1 MVKQTHCKTC
11 FSDLE
16 NNEAEKNKTF
26 SMLRNIK
33 NALVDDFTIRLF
45 FDFCN

>member
-16 NNEAEKNKTF
+16 NNEAEKKI
-26 SMLRNIK
+26 SLLRNIK

>member
-1 MVKQTHCKTC
+1 MVKQTHCKYC

-16 NNEAEKNKTF
+16 NNEAEKK
-26 SMLRNIK
+26 LRIK